1 MRTERLQDFSNM
13 KNVFYTSSPEQ
24 TESIAKEFAMLLNAN
39 KPEFI
44 AMYGDLGVG
53 KTAFVRGL
61 ASVLAPSARVKS
73 PTFTIVNEYKGIALP
88 LYHFDVYRISD
99 EDELYAMGFDD
110 YLQKGI
116 CVVEWSENIEDS
128 IPTDAYKVLIERQPN
143 DENARKIT
151 ITREE
156 I

>member
-1 MRTERLQDFSNM
+1 M
-13 KNVFYTSSPEQ
+13 KNVYYTSSVFETERVARDFATAIASNQ
-24 TESIAKEFAMLLNAN
+24 TA
-39 KPEFI
+39 FI

-61 ASVLAPSARVKS
+61 AEVIAPGARVKS
-73 PTFTIVNEYKGIALP
+73 PTFTIVNEYKGEKGY

-110 YLQKGI
+110 YLQKGV
-116 CVVEWSENIEDS
+116 CVVEWSENIPNS
-128 IPTDAYKVLIERQPN
+128 IPYDAYKITIERCPN
-143 DENARKIT
+143 NADERKIT
-151 ITREE
+151 IEREE

>member
-1 MRTERLQDFSNM
+1 M

-116 CVVEWSENIEDS
+116 CVVEWSENIPES
-128 IPTDAYKVLIERQPN
+128 IPCDAILVSIKKEG
-143 DENARKIT
+143 ENFEKRRIT
-151 ITREE
+151 IEVKE
-156 I
+156 

>member
-1 MRTERLQDFSNM
+1 M

-24 TESIAKEFAMLLNAN
+24 TESIAKEFAMLLDMK

-61 ASVLAPSARVKS
+61 ASVLAPNARVKS
-73 PTFTIVNEYKGIALP
+73 PTFTIVNEYKGIGLP

-110 YLQKGI
+110 YLQNGI

-128 IPTDAYKVLIERQPN
+128 IPKDAYRVTIERQPN
-143 DENARKIT
+143 DVNARKIT
-151 ITREE
+151 IERD
-156 I
+156 